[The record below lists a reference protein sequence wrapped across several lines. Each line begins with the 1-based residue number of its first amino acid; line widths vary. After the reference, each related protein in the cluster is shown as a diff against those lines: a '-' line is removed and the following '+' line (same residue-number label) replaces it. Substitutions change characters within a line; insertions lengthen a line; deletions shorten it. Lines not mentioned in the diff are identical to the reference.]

1 MSPARHWNDERS
13 EQVIGNL
20 LRSGV
25 IISGSVVFL
34 GGILYLLKYGKA
46 SRNFAVFR
54 GEPTDLSHVSG
65 ILRDTFALHSRGIIQ
80 LGLLLLIATPVARVA
95 FSIASF
101 ALERDWLYVSVTLI
115 VLALLVYSMAGGR
128 FF

>member
-1 MSPARHWNDERS
+1 MPQPRRWNDVRS

-25 IISGSVVFL
+25 IISGCVVFL
-34 GGILYLLKYGKA
+34 GGILYLLKYGSA
-46 SRNFAVFR
+46 ARNFAVFQ
-54 GEPTDLSHVSG
+54 GEPTDLRHISG
-65 ILRDTFALHSRGIIQ
+65 ILKDTSAFHSRGIIQ
-80 LGLLLLIATPVARVA
+80 LGLILLIATPVARVV

-101 ALERDWLYVSVTLI
+101 ALERDWLYVSVTCV